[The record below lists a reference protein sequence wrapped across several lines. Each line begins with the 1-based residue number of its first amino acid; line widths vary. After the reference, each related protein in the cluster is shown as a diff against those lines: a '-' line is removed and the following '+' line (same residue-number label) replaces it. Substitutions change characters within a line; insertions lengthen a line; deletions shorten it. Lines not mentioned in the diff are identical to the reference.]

1 MKHEKKKFF
10 CLLLVRESR
19 VGLAAELRILSRT
32 DVYRTTILDISDINF
47 IKSFLKDIC

>member
-1 MKHEKKKFF
+1 MRKKTF
-10 CLLLVRESR
+10 LLVACEGGR